1 MTTPSRRR
9 QNATILVA
17 HPSAELYGSDRVMLE
32 SVSALLDD
40 GWEVVVTVPT
50 DGPLLAELLAR
61 GARVEICPSP
71 VLRKSVLRPAGMLQ
85 FLRTS
90 AAGTRHGSSLLR
102 RERPALV
109 YVNTITI
116 PLWAVLARTHRTP
129 VLTHVHEGE
138 ASASKLMRRV
148 LALPLFLSSA
158 LVANSRFSVGV
169 LESSFRRLGRR
180 AEVVYNAVPGPP
192 AHRPVR
198 RDLDGGMRV
207 TYIGRLSP
215 RKGVDIAIDALAEL
229 RSRGVDADL
238 DLVGSVFP
246 GYEWYESEL
255 REQVSAAD
263 LGSRVTFHGFQPSV
277 WELVGSSDVV
287 VVPSRVDEPFGN
299 TAVEAILAGRPVI
312 ASATS
317 GLLEATAGY
326 QTATTVAPGSVDA
339 LANALEA
346 TVDEW
351 AERADAMWADTQTA
365 QARHSVSAY
374 RRRIAQIVRGLT
386 TRPAR
391 H

>member
-9 QNATILVA
+9 QNATVLVA

-32 SVSALLDD
+32 SVSGLIDD

-50 DGPLLAELLAR
+50 DGPLLSELRNR

-71 VLRKSVLRPAGMLQ
+71 VLRKNVLRPAGMLR
-85 FLRTS
+85 FLRTT
-90 AAGTRHGSSLLR
+90 AAGARQGSALLR

-116 PLWAVLARTHRTP
+116 PLWAGLARIHGTP
-129 VLTHVHEGE
+129 ALTHVHEGE
-138 ASASKLMRRV
+138 ASASRLMRRI

-169 LESSFRRLGRR
+169 LETSFHRLGQRT
-180 AEVVYNAVPGPP
+180 EVVYNAVPGPSE
-192 AHRPVR
+192 HSPVR
-198 RDLDGGMRV
+198 RDLTGAMRV
-207 TYIGRLSP
+207 TYVGRLSP
-215 RKGVDIAIDALAEL
+215 RKGVDVAIDALAEL
-229 RSRGVDADL
+229 RSRGVEVEL

-255 REQVSAAD
+255 REQVTAAD
-263 LGSRVTFHGFQPSV
+263 LDSRVTFHGFVPSV

-326 QTATTVAPGSVDA
+326 QTATTVAPGSAGALADA
-339 LANALEA
+339 LEETIDA
-346 TVDEW
+346 W
-351 AERADAMWADTQTA
+351 AERADAMWEDTRAA
-365 QARHSVSAY
+365 QARHSVATY
-374 RRRIAQIVRGLT
+374 RRRIADIVR
-386 TRPAR
+386 RHAAR
-391 H
+391 

>member
-1 MTTPSRRR
+1 MTTPSRR
-9 QNATILVA
+9 QNATVLVA

-32 SVSALLDD
+32 SVSALIDD

-50 DGPLLAELLAR
+50 DGPLLGELRAR
-61 GARVEICPSP
+61 GARIEICPSP
-71 VLRKSVLRPAGMLQ
+71 VLRKNVLRPLGMLR
-85 FLRTS
+85 FLRTT
-90 AAGTRHGSSLLR
+90 AAATVHGTSLLR

-116 PLWAVLARTHRTP
+116 PLWAALARTRRLP

-169 LESSFRRLGRR
+169 VESSFRRLGRR
-180 AEVVYNAVPGPP
+180 TEVVYNAVPGPP
-192 AHRPVR
+192 AHHPVR
-198 RDLDGGMRV
+198 RDLEGGMHL

-229 RSRGVDADL
+229 RSRGVDAEL

-246 GYEWYESEL
+246 GYEWYENEL
-255 REQVSAAD
+255 REQVAAAD
-263 LGSRVTFHGFQPSV
+263 LGSSVTFHGFQPSV
-277 WELVGSSDVV
+277 WDLVGSGDVV

-299 TAVEAILAGRPVI
+299 TAVEAILAGRPVV

-326 QTATTVAPGSVDA
+326 RTATTVAPGSVNALADA
-339 LANALEA
+339 LEDTIEA
-346 TVDEW
+346 W
-351 AERADAMWADTQTA
+351 ADHADAMHDDTLA
-365 QARHSVSAY
+365 AEERHSVDGY
-374 RRRIAQIVRGLT
+374 RRRIAAIVRRLASRT
-386 TRPAR
+386 A
-391 H
+391 

>member
-1 MTTPSRRR
+1 MTTTGRRR
-9 QNATILVA
+9 QNATVLVA

-32 SVSALLDD
+32 SVSALIDD

-50 DGPLLAELLAR
+50 DGPLLAHLRDR
-61 GARVEICPSP
+61 GARVELCPSP
-71 VLRKSVLRPAGMLQ
+71 VLRKNVLRPLGMLR
-85 FLRTS
+85 FLRTT
-90 AAGTRHGSSLLR
+90 AAGACRGAALLR

-116 PLWAVLARTHRTP
+116 PLWAMLAKAHRLP
-129 VLTHVHEGE
+129 ALTHVHEGE
-138 ASASKLMRRV
+138 ASASTVMRRV

-180 AEVVYNAVPGPP
+180 AEVVYNAVPGPSV
-192 AHRPVR
+192 HRPVR
-198 RDLDGGMRV
+198 RNLDGGMRM
-207 TYIGRLSP
+207 TYVGRLSP
-215 RKGVDIAIDALAEL
+215 RKGVDIAIDAVAEL
-229 RSRGVDADL
+229 RSRGVNAEL

-255 REQVSAAD
+255 RERVTAAD
-263 LGSRVTFHGFQPSV
+263 LGSQVTFHGFQPSV

-326 QTATTVAPGSVDA
+326 RTATTVAPGSAGALADA
-339 LANALEA
+339 LED
-346 TVDEW
+346 TIGTW
-351 AERADAMWADTQTA
+351 TERADAMWEDTLA
-365 QARHSVSAY
+365 AEERHSVAGY
-374 RRRIAQIVRGLT
+374 RRRIAGIVRRLT
-386 TRPAR
+386 A
-391 H
+391 

>member
-1 MTTPSRRR
+1 MTTSSRRR

-32 SVSALLDD
+32 SVSGLIDD
-40 GWEVVVTVPT
+40 GWEVVVTVPG
-50 DGPLLAELLAR
+50 DGPLLSALRDR
-61 GARVEICPSP
+61 GARVEICESP
-71 VLRKSVLRPAGMLQ
+71 VLRKGVLRPLGMLR
-85 FLRTS
+85 FLRTA
-90 AAGTRHGSSLLR
+90 AAGAIHGSALLR

-116 PLWAVLARTHRTP
+116 PLWAVIARAHRLP
-129 VLTHVHEGE
+129 ALTHVHEGE
-138 ASASKLMRRV
+138 ASASALMRRV

-169 LESSFRRLGRR
+169 IDSSFHALARRT
-180 AEVVYNAVPGPP
+180 EVVYNAVPGPP
-192 AHRPVR
+192 ERRPIRRELADAVR
-198 RDLDGGMRV
+198 L

-215 RKGVDIAIDALAEL
+215 RKGVDVAIDAVAEL
-229 RSRGVDADL
+229 RTRGVHAEL

-255 REQVSAAD
+255 RDQVRGAD
-263 LGSRVTFHGFQPSV
+263 LGARVTFHGFQPSV
-277 WELVGSSDVV
+277 WELVGSGDVV

-326 QTATTVAPGSVDA
+326 RTATTVTPGSADA
-339 LANALEA
+339 LADALQDTIA
-346 TVDEW
+346 SW
-351 AERADAMWADTQTA
+351 AEHADAVNGDTTA
-365 QARHSVSAY
+365 AEERHSVGGY
-374 RRRIAQIVRGLT
+374 RRRIAAIVRRLT
-386 TRPAR
+386 A
-391 H
+391 